1 MSFLFAPLNPRI
13 EDWRGQ
19 TVWLI
24 GASTGIGRAT
34 ASLLH
39 ARGAHV
45 VVSARNASALNEFV
59 AQHPQATALPLD
71 VTDAAAVEAA
81 ALKLQAQG
89 RLDCVVF
96 SAGHYR
102 AMSATDIDLPDM
114 LKHNSIN
121 YIGAL
126 QVLAALVPILQNQ
139 AVSKTGQ
146 RGHISLIG
154 SVAGYRGLPQSLAY
168 GPTKAAIANLAE
180 TLYLDLRPSQIGVS
194 LISPG
199 FVDTPLTQQNT
210 FKMPALM
217 TTEDAARAMLQGWAK
232 GAFEIHFPK
241 KFTCWMKV
249 LRILPNRVFFALAG
263 RLKQA

>member
-1 MSFLFAPLNPRI
+1 MSFIFAPLNPRI

-71 VTDAAAVEAA
+71 VTDAAAVQAA

-96 SAGHYR
+96 CAGHYR
-102 AMSATDIDLPDM
+102 AMSATAIDLPDM

-126 QVLAALVPILQNQ
+126 YVLGALVPILQNQ
-139 AVSKTGQ
+139 AVSKICT
-146 RGHISLIG
+146 
-154 SVAGYRGLPQSLAY
+154 LA
-168 GPTKAAIANLAE
+168 
-180 TLYLDLRPSQIGVS
+180 
-194 LISPG
+194 
-199 FVDTPLTQQNT
+199 
-210 FKMPALM
+210 
-217 TTEDAARAMLQGWAK
+217 
-232 GAFEIHFPK
+232 
-241 KFTCWMKV
+241 
-249 LRILPNRVFFALAG
+249 
-263 RLKQA
+263 RLVCL